1 MRIGILT
8 FHRAVNYGAYL
19 QACALCRRLN
29 EENSIQAEI
38 IDFQMKKEVEKY
50 SPERWSLLRKI
61 KHYKLFKY
69 SINQRS
75 LFEHAAEDAL
85 MVISDQRIIDD
96 STEELVEYMNCRYDI
111 VIVGSDEVWKIDG
124 SRGFPNPYWLEGD
137 CHFRRVA
144 YAVSSRNDFSQLT
157 PELHEK
163 LREDINAFDLISVR
177 DTSTY
182 ASVYDELRDKSKIL
196 LSCDPSFL
204 YDFSVPSKTISDILG
219 SRARLDNKKK
229 TVVVL
234 LDELKVAQKI
244 YQDLHGEYNLISLS
258 KWHRRYI
265 SPEYVTPMEWMATI
279 ANADFVITSY
289 FHGMCFSIIN
299 NTPFL
304 AVATAAKKEK
314 LTDLLMNVDAGH
326 YIEAS
331 DILANK
337 ASLLGN
343 VRNSIE
349 RGVDYSNFLKQSR
362 SSFNNFLNRLNQ
374 LPI

>member
-204 YDFSVPSKTISDILG
+204 YDFSVPSKSISDILG

-362 SSFNNFLNRLNQ
+362 SSFNNFLNKLNQ